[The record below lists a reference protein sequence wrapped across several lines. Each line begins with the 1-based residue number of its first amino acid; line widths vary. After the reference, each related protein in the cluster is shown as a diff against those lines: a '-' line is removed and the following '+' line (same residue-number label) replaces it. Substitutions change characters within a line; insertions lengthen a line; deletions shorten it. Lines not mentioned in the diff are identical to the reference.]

1 MTCTARVRRSRNVD
15 RMAEIINA
23 EQDSD
28 DQDNPKP
35 SRKRKRKAKQKADK
49 SDKDDADFTGS
60 SSDSDSVSGDDDMDC
75 VEITNIEVRFH
86 LTLCHILIVFEAC

>member
-1 MTCTARVRRSRNVD
+1 MSCTARDHHSHNVD

-35 SRKRKRKAKQKADK
+35 SRKCKRKPKQKADE
-49 SDKDDADFTGS
+49 SNRDDADFAGS
-60 SSDSDSVSGDDDMDC
+60 VSNSDSGLEDNN
-75 VEITNIEVRFH
+75 VEIINIEVCSY
-86 LTLCHILIVFEAC
+86 LTL